1 MRWRVMSLEVGE
13 WATHCSHHNWAVNS
27 INNPSRQTDMLN
39 DLAWGWNRGSLY
51 SPDWPWFLHLPPSY
65 SHLWV
70 LEIHHRAHFTSSFTY
85 RKPELFRSQI
95 SQKENV
101 GLNMQRKLCRLKLYV
116 YNWIFY
122 LWFFMRLRSGARVGS
137 LVLTSLA
144 LVLHR
149 GSCQLNF
156 SWQLSCR
163 ELISQ
168 QQLFQNNFYEKHKLL
183 DDSLK
188 V

>member
-1 MRWRVMSLEVGE
+1 MSLEVGE
-13 WATHCSHHNWAVNS
+13 WATYCSYHNWAVNS
-27 INNPSRQTDMLN
+27 INNPSRQTEMLN
-39 DLAWGWNRGSLY
+39 DLAWGWDRGSLY

-85 RKPELFRSQI
+85 KKPELFRSQI

-116 YNWIFY
+116 YNWTFY
-122 LWFFMRLRSGARVGS
+122 LWFFMRLRSGDRVGS

-144 LVLHR
+144 PVLRRGSDGAIQLVLAN
-149 GSCQLNF
+149 LTF
-156 SWQLSCR
+156 P
-163 ELISQ
+163 
-168 QQLFQNNFYEKHKLL
+168 
-183 DDSLK
+183 DS
-188 V
+188 